1 MVISGYEKNGVAV
14 VEIKGRLA
22 AESVEDLRNAFL
34 KLFADHRRFVFDL
47 AGMDYLDST
56 GLGAIVFCLKSCT
69 EFNGTFKLANL
80 TDKPRMIFEITKAY
94 RIFDIYDSLEEAIN
108 AAKE

>member
-1 MVISGYEKNGVAV
+1 M
-14 VEIKGRLA
+14 
-22 AESVEDLRNAFL
+22 EDLRNAFL

>member
-1 MVISGYEKNGVAV
+1 MVISSYEKNGVAV

-47 AGMDYLDST
+47 AGMVTWTARGWGQSYS
-56 GLGAIVFCLKSCT
+56 A
-69 EFNGTFKLANL
+69 
-80 TDKPRMIFEITKAY
+80 
-94 RIFDIYDSLEEAIN
+94 
-108 AAKE
+108 

>member
-1 MVISGYEKNGVAV
+1 MVISSYEKNGVAV

-47 AGMDYLDST
+47 AGMD
-56 GLGAIVFCLKSCT
+56 
-69 EFNGTFKLANL
+69 
-80 TDKPRMIFEITKAY
+80 
-94 RIFDIYDSLEEAIN
+94 
-108 AAKE
+108 